1 MHDYARH
8 MIASTAAQVLPF
20 RGLAIRRAFLRQFLP
35 YCIVA
40 RPDGRGLLLN
50 REHKPLGWPPRRAGM
65 VDYSDP
71 MFESMVVEI
80 PADRVSQF
88 PVTTNEFGTF
98 LYLYGSA
105 YDEAAPWV
113 STEVSVR
120 YLERLKLLLGT
131 SVIDREG
138 CHP

>member
-1 MHDYARH
+1 

-35 YCIVA
+35 YCIAA
-40 RPDGRGLLLN
+40 RPDGRGVLLN
-50 REHKPLGWPPRRAGM
+50 REYKPLGWPPRRVGM
-65 VDYSDP
+65 VDYGDP
-71 MFESMVVEI
+71 MFESMTVDI
-80 PADRVSQF
+80 PESFAAQCPRNTTDR
-88 PVTTNEFGTF
+88 GTF
-98 LYLYGSA
+98 LYLYGA
-105 YDEAAPWV
+105 PYQEAAPWI

-120 YLERLKLLLGT
+120 YLERLKLLLGA

>member
-8 MIASTAAQVLPF
+8 LIASTAAQVLPF
-20 RGLAIRRAFLRQFLP
+20 RGLAIRRAFLRQYLP

-50 REHKPLGWPPRRAGM
+50 REFKPLGWPPRRKSL

-71 MFESMVVEI
+71 MFESMTVEI
-80 PADRVSQF
+80 PEGRVARL
-88 PVTTNEFGTF
+88 PATTNEFGTF
-98 LYLYGSA
+98 LYLYGRA
-105 YDEAAPWV
+105 YDEEAPWV
-113 STEVSVR
+113 STEVSKR
-120 YLERLKLLLGT
+120 YLERLRLLLGT
-131 SVIDREG
+131 ERMDRDG